1 VVVARY
7 IVQLVYATHTL
18 VSEHLK
24 RERRGGEARRRKEDE
39 GEERGRSERRKELLS
54 RRKMRQ

>member
-1 VVVARY
+1 MVVACY

-18 VSEHLK
+18 VSEHLE
-24 RERRGGEARRRKEDE
+24 REHIGGEVRRPEEDGGE
-39 GEERGRSERRKELLS
+39 GRGRSERRKELLS

>member
-24 RERRGGEARRRKEDE
+24 RERRGGEARRREEKRTKVRREDDLRE
-39 GEERGRSERRKELLS
+39 GRSS
-54 RRKMRQ
+54 